1 MDKDSSVAL
10 MHYDQS
16 DLGSPILIRNVP
28 KERNLMRLP
37 SSQFLHEAKAKKK
50 KLAEKSTFS
59 SSQLD
64 SDPFKKMYVK
74 MYDPFLK
81 MYV

>member
-10 MHYDQS
+10 MDYDQS
-16 DLGSPILIRNVP
+16 DLGSPILIRNIP

-37 SSQFLHEAKAKKK
+37 SSQFLHEAKAKKKK

-64 SDPFKKMYVK
+64 SDPFKKMYFVA
-74 MYDPFLK
+74 F
-81 MYV
+81 